1 MADVAP
7 GCDTRSNTLPR
18 RPKRLGKLIPQS
30 FHLPFPLISRS
41 RISHF
46 VLSYT
51 NLTNTISITITSF
64 SRINSVAIGLRC
76 KDGVVLAV
84 EKVQTSKLL
93 VKGANKRIVSVDNH
107 VGLVSVDANNMSRR
121 HLFARKMSER
131 SEIWEI
137 RRLIK
142 LSSPFLLRFY
152 CEHDRPIPL
161 SPELL

>member
-18 RPKRLGKLIPQS
+18 RPKLLGKLIPQS

-41 RISHF
+41 SISHF
-46 VLSYT
+46 VLS
-51 NLTNTISITITSF
+51 NRKLTNTISTTITF
-64 SRINSVAIGLRC
+64 VPRINSVAIGLRC

-131 SEIWEI
+131 SGIWEI

-142 LSSPFLLRFY
+142 LSSPFLLRFSY
-152 CEHDRPIPL
+152 EHDRPIPL
-161 SPELL
+161 SPEPL

>member
-1 MADVAP
+1 
-7 GCDTRSNTLPR
+7 
-18 RPKRLGKLIPQS
+18 
-30 FHLPFPLISRS
+30 
-41 RISHF
+41 
-46 VLSYT
+46 
-51 NLTNTISITITSF
+51 
-64 SRINSVAIGLRC
+64 VAIGLRC

-131 SEIWEI
+131 SGIWEI

-142 LSSPFLLRFY
+142 LSSPFLLRFSY
-152 CEHDRPIPL
+152 EHDRPIPL
-161 SPELL
+161 SPEPL

>member
-107 VGLVSVDANNMSRR
+107 VGLVSLDANNMSRR
-121 HLFARKMSER
+121 PLFARKMSRR